1 MILRNM
7 NGNVSGRQMTMKVKI
22 TRSGTLGGYRVTG
35 WRYLE
40 DASWHV
46 KVWLAARP
54 GDWMG
59 YTVTDGEFELK
70 TGAKTHKETVLHVI
84 TEWEAELVVLPGLP

>member
-1 MILRNM
+1 MILRNRSE
-7 NGNVSGRQMTMKVKI
+7 NVCGGSMDLKAKVN
-22 TRSGTLGGYRVTG
+22 RSGTLGGYQVTG

-59 YTVTDGEFELK
+59 YTVTDGEFQLK
-70 TGAKTHKETVLHVI
+70 TGPEDHKETVLKLI
-84 TEWEAELVVLPGLP
+84 AEWEAEMADLP

>member
-1 MILRNM
+1 
-7 NGNVSGRQMTMKVKI
+7 MKAKVF
-22 TRSGTLGGYRVTG
+22 RSATLGEYQVTG
-35 WRYLE
+35 WRYLD

-59 YTVTDGEFELK
+59 YNVTDGVFELK
-70 TGAKTHKETVLHVI
+70 TGTEVHKETVLNVI
-84 TEWEAELVVLPGLP
+84 TEWEADLVASPDLP

>member
-1 MILRNM
+1 
-7 NGNVSGRQMTMKVKI
+7 MKVKVN
-22 TRSGTLGGYRVTG
+22 RSGTLGGYQVTG

-46 KVWLAARP
+46 KVWLPARP

-70 TGAKTHKETVLHVI
+70 SGTEAHKETVLKLI
-84 TEWEAELVVLPGLP
+84 AEWEAEMAVLPDLP

>member
-1 MILRNM
+1 
-7 NGNVSGRQMTMKVKI
+7 MKVKI
-22 TRSGTLGGYRVTG
+22 TRSGTLGEYRVTG

-40 DASWHV
+40 DARWHV
-46 KVWLAARP
+46 KVWLTARP

-70 TGAKTHKETVLHVI
+70 TGAKTHKETVLQLI
-84 TEWEAELVVLPGLP
+84 TEWEAELVALPGLP

>member
-1 MILRNM
+1 
-7 NGNVSGRQMTMKVKI
+7 MKPKVI
-22 TRSGTLGGYRVTG
+22 RSATLGEYQVTG

-54 GDWMG
+54 GDWRG
-59 YTVTDGEFELK
+59 YTVTNGVFELK
-70 TGAKTHKETVLHVI
+70 TGVEAHKETVLNVI
-84 TEWEAELVVLPGLP
+84 TEWEADMVILP

>member
-1 MILRNM
+1 
-7 NGNVSGRQMTMKVKI
+7 MKVKVN
-22 TRSGTLGGYRVTG
+22 RSGSLGDYKVTG
-35 WRYLE
+35 WRYVE

-70 TGAKTHKETVLHVI
+70 TGAEAHKETVLKLI
-84 TEWEAELVVLPGLP
+84 AEWEAEMAVLPDLP

>member
-1 MILRNM
+1 MIPP
-7 NGNVSGRQMTMKVKI
+7 NVNLNDRKTGTMKAKV
-22 TRSGTLGGYRVTG
+22 TRSAALGGYHVTG

-54 GDWMG
+54 GDWIG
-59 YTVTDGEFELK
+59 YTVTDGVFELK
-70 TGAKTHKETVLHVI
+70 TGAKAHKEAVLNVI
-84 TEWEAELVVLPGLP
+84 TEWEAELITLSNLA

>member
-1 MILRNM
+1 
-7 NGNVSGRQMTMKVKI
+7 MKIKVN
-22 TRSGTLGGYRVTG
+22 RSGTLGGYQVTG
-35 WRYLE
+35 WQYLE

-70 TGAKTHKETVLHVI
+70 TGAEAHKGKYDSAKIGEQTPAI
-84 TEWEAELVVLPGLP
+84 AASK